1 MLSFSDY
8 KNLIDLNPYPRPAL
22 LSKAEMAKACDE
34 LLQFLMRE
42 RGMIA
47 GFEATYEKKR
57 SLGRGLMN
65 ERAPLPVPDDILK
78 VQDAFLWTESVE
90 RGIVPI
96 SGLCELQQG
105 ITVWQGDITRLE
117 VDGIVNAA
125 NKALLGCFVAG
136 HHCIDNAI
144 HSFAGMQVRR
154 DCATIM
160 EKQGGEEEC
169 GEAKIT
175 SAYNL
180 PSKYILHTV
189 GPMVGH
195 EVYPEER
202 AALRSCYTSC
212 LDLAEEAGLRSI
224 AFCCIS
230 TGVFNYPQEEAA
242 EIAIGTALDWKQ
254 RHPESAMKIV
264 FNTFLPRDTQI
275 YQNILERV

>member
-1 MLSFSDY
+1 
-8 KNLIDLNPYPRPAL
+8 
-22 LSKAEMAKACDE
+22 AE
-34 LLQFLMRE
+34 
-42 RGMIA
+42 
-47 GFEATYEKKR
+47 
-57 SLGRGLMN
+57 
-65 ERAPLPVPDDILK
+65 
-78 VQDAFLWTESVE
+78 
-90 RGIVPI
+90 
-96 SGLCELQQG
+96 
-105 ITVWQGDITRLE
+105 
-117 VDGIVNAA
+117 
-125 NKALLGCFVAG
+125 
-136 HHCIDNAI
+136 
-144 HSFAGMQVRR
+144 
-154 DCATIM
+154 
-160 EKQGGEEEC
+160 QGGEEEC

>member
-22 LSKAEMAKACDE
+22 LSNAEMAEACDK
-34 LLQFLMRE
+34 LLQFFMRE
-42 RGMIA
+42 RGIHGEFSA
-47 GFEATYEKKR
+47 SYEKKR
-57 SLGRGLMN
+57 SLVRGLMN
-65 ERAPLPVPDDILK
+65 ERAPLPVPDDILR

-90 RGIVPI
+90 RDIVPLSGIKEIKHDI
-96 SGLCELQQG
+96 S
-105 ITVWQGDITRLE
+105 VWQGDITRLE

-144 HSFAGMQVRR
+144 HSFAGMQVRA
-154 DCATIM
+154 DCAKIM
-160 EKQGGEEEC
+160 EMQGSEEEC
-169 GEAKIT
+169 GRAKIT

-189 GPMVGH
+189 GPMVGSR
-195 EVYPEER
+195 VRPEER
-202 AALRSCYTSC
+202 AALCSCYLSC

-230 TGVFNYPQEEAA
+230 TGVFNFPQEEAA
-242 EIAIGTALDWKQ
+242 KIAMDTVLGWKL
-254 RHPESAMKIV
+254 RHSKSEMKIV
-264 FNTFLPRDTQI
+264 FNTYLPQDTKI
-275 YQNILERV
+275 YLNLAEL

>member
-1 MLSFSDY
+1 
-8 KNLIDLNPYPRPAL
+8 
-22 LSKAEMAKACDE
+22 
-34 LLQFLMRE
+34 
-42 RGMIA
+42 MISA
-47 GFEATYEKKR
+47 VSASSETKR
-57 SLGRGLMN
+57 RLGRGLMN
-65 ERAPLPVPDDILK
+65 ERAPLPVPDDILE
-78 VQDAFLWTESVE
+78 VQDALLWTESIE
-90 RGIVPI
+90 RGIVP
-96 SGLCELQQG
+96 LCEIKEIKNG
-105 ITVWQGDITRLE
+105 ISLWQGDITRLQT
-117 VDGIVNAA
+117 DGIVNAA
-125 NKALLGCFVAG
+125 NKALLGCFLAG

-160 EKQGGEEEC
+160 AEQGGEEEC
-169 GEAKIT
+169 GKAKIT

-189 GPMVGH
+189 GPMVGR

-212 LDLAEEAGLRSI
+212 LDLAEEAGLHSI

-242 EIAIGTALDWKQ
+242 EIAIGTALDWKL
-254 RHPESAMKIV
+254 RHPESEMKIV

-275 YQNILERV
+275 YQNILK